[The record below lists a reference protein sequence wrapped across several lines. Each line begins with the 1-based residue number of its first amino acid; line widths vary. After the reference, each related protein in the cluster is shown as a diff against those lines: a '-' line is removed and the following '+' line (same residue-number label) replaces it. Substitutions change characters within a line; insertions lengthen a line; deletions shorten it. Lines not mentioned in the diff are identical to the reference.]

1 MSAPARAPLAL
12 VAAALGAALL
22 AGCATPADDGNKV
35 DRAVDA
41 TADAASDVA
50 DTIADGATAVKDE
63 VASSAT
69 WARIEGNWKQF
80 TGSAKERWG
89 ELTDDDMD
97 QVGGNYDQLVGK
109 VQEGYG
115 ITRDAAAEQVDAWAG
130 EQ

>member
-1 MSAPARAPLAL
+1 MSAPARTRLAL

-22 AGCATPADDGNKV
+22 AGCATTADDGNQV

-41 TADAASDVA
+41 TTDAANDVA
-50 DTIADGATAVKDE
+50 DAIADGATAVRDE

-80 TGSAKERWG
+80 TGAAKERWG
-89 ELTDDDMD
+89 ELTDDDVD
-97 QVGGNYDQLVGK
+97 QVDGNYDQLVGK

-115 ITRDAAAEQVDAWAG
+115 ITRAEAAEQVDDWAG